1 MKSKRSNAS
10 AADDKKRKSV
20 HAKPSTLVETPK
32 GKRILIG
39 VAERVDLPDWGVV
52 GLKAKIDTGA
62 RSSAVHVDAVEVI
75 DRNHIRFSIPR
86 PSGRMKWVTARFSR
100 RAKVRSSSGEEQTR
114 YFVTTELRL
123 GTLVH
128 DVEISLTSRDA
139 MRYPMLLGRT
149 AMKGLCI
156 DPMRRY
162 VATKLRLDDDDPA
175 ANRPKKKTVKKKNGA
190 KKKASTKTSKKT
202 SAKSAST
209 IASPK
214 KKKVKKK
221 KKATSA

>member
-1 MKSKRSNAS
+1 M
-10 AADDKKRKSV
+10 SV
-20 HAKPSTLVETPK
+20 HAKPATLVDTPK

-39 VAERVDLPDWGVV
+39 VAERVDLPDWGIV

-100 RAKVRSSSGEEQTR
+100 RATVRSSSGEEQTR
-114 YFVTTELRL
+114 YFVSTELRL
-123 GTLVH
+123 GTLVR

-162 VATKLRLDDDDPA
+162 VATKLHLDDDDPA
-175 ANRPKKKTVKKKNGA
+175 AERPKKKSKAKTA
-190 KKKASTKTSKKT
+190 KKKFAKKKSAKKSSTKPRST
-202 SAKSAST
+202 AASDK
-209 IASPK
+209 PR
-214 KKKVKKK
+214 KKKVKKTTAK
-221 KKATSA
+221 